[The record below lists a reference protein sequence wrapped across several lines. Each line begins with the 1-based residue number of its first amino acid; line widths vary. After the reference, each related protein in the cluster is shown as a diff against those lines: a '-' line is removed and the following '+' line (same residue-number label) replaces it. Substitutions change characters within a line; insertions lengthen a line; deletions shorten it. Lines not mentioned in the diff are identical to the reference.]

1 MGILEQGVMVTLF
14 AMAIV
19 FAGLVVLMILIKF
32 QTRIFS
38 GNKEEVKK
46 ERIINSS
53 VSHISN
59 ASEKVEKTV
68 VKEEDD
74 LELVAA
80 IMAAISL
87 YTNMDSSEFVIK
99 SIKRVSG
106 NESNWRRAG
115 LN

>member
-1 MGILEQGVMVTLF
+1 MGILEEGSMVTLF

-19 FAGLVVLMILIKF
+19 FAGLVVLMILIKV

-46 ERIINSS
+46 ENIVNPS
-53 VSHISN
+53 VRNISDVSKK
-59 ASEKVEKTV
+59 AEKEV

-80 IMAAISL
+80 IMATISL
-87 YTNMDSSEFVIK
+87 YANMDSSEFVIK
-99 SIKRVSG
+99 SIKRVSV